1 MFNINNT
8 ATFSKIISVCFLFQL
23 VLTSLGLYVYYK
35 INVQEITRDILDS
48 TNCVQELNSVV
59 DDRTIVW
66 PELPINGYTEEEIIN
81 LSKENPDNYPATSTQ
96 IK

>member
-1 MFNINNT
+1 MFKINNT
-8 ATFSKIISVCFLFQL
+8 ATFLKIISACFIFQL

-35 INVQEITRDILDS
+35 INVKDTTRDILDS
-48 TNCVQELNSVV
+48 TNCIQELNSAI

-66 PELPINGYTEEEIIN
+66 PETPINGYTEEEIIN

-96 IK
+96 I